1 MSRERLNEALLET
14 VDVEEIIKEG
24 GDKAVF
30 AILDDQYLPQPRDL
44 LHKP

>member
-14 VDVEEIIKEG
+14 VDVEEIKEG

-30 AILDDQYLPQPRDL
+30 AILDDQCLPQPRDL
-44 LHKP
+44 LQKP